1 MHYHF
6 VGIGGSGLSAIARV
20 LLERGEMVSGSDMAD
35 SAFLDSLRDLGARVT
50 VGHRP
55 ENIAGA
61 DAVIVSSAVR
71 EDNPETAAA
80 RAAGLPVYK
89 RADFLGPLTE
99 GKRTVA
105 VAGTHGK
112 TTTTGEIAYL
122 LFSAGLDP
130 TFIVGGSLEDFAGAN
145 ARAGQGDYFVI
156 EADEYDRAFWGLS
169 PWVAVITNVEHDHP
183 DCFPTL
189 ADVYRAFETFLGRVR
204 AGGSVVACAD
214 SPGALQVV
222 ERFARE
228 RPDIPVQTYAVDM
241 EADWQATQIQ
251 PNAQGGSDFLV
262 TRKGETMGRVR
273 TRLPGMHNVC
283 NTLAALAA
291 SDICGLPFA
300 QSSRS
305 LAQYHGAERRFEVRG
320 TAGGVTVVDDYGHH
334 PSEIRATLA
343 AARLRFPKG
352 RVWAVWQPHTYSRT
366 RVLAEGFAQAFGE
379 ADRVMVLPVYRARET
394 VDEKFSIEE
403 MVRAM
408 RHAQAQFVPGL
419 DESVRLLEKELK
431 PDDVVITLSAG
442 DANRVGTEI
451 LRRLRLADAARQS
464 QEHPSRLPIQ
474 ALRDRFGDALQ
485 VEVPLARLST
495 AKVGGLGDALVE
507 VHDRDE
513 LAGTVEWLWREGI
526 PFLLLGG
533 GSNVLISDLG
543 CREMIVL
550 NRAKKFEVRPE
561 KGGETAVVFAE
572 SGTAI
577 GAVARQSAQLGWTGL
592 EWAATVPGTVG
603 GAVAGNAGAFGGDTA
618 GSVRMVE
625 ILQRTESQKPAGFQ
639 ALRRTVAG
647 AELEFS
653 YRSSQLKKQP
663 GQAVVLSVEFVLR
676 RCDPSE
682 AVARIGEYLSQ
693 RKKTQPA
700 APSLGSMFQNPPGD
714 HAGRLIEAAGLKGR
728 REGNAEISRLHA
740 NFFLNLGDARAED
753 IRALMVLA
761 RRTVREKF
769 GVDLQEEIRLVGEW
783 PEEA

>member
-1 MHYHF
+1 MRYHF
-6 VGIGGSGLSAIARV
+6 VGIGGSGLSAIAR
-20 LLERGEMVSGSDMAD
+20 LLLDRGEMVSGSDMAD
-35 SAFLDSLRDLGARVT
+35 SPFLEGLRDLGARVMI
-50 VGHRP
+50 GHRP
-55 ENIAGA
+55 ENVEGA
-61 DAVIVSSAVR
+61 EAVIVSSAVR
-71 EDNPETAAA
+71 EDNPELAAA
-80 RAAGLPVYK
+80 RAAGLPVFK
-89 RADFLGPLTE
+89 RVDFLGQLTE

-130 TFIVGGSLEDFAGAN
+130 TFIAGGSLEDFSGAN
-145 ARAGQGDYFVI
+145 ARAGQGDFFVI

-183 DCFPTL
+183 DCYPTL
-189 ADVYRAFETFLGRVR
+189 EDVYRAFRVFLGRVR
-204 AGGSVVACAD
+204 EGGCVVACAD
-214 SPGALQVV
+214 SPGAMHVV
-222 ERFARE
+222 EQFARE
-228 RPDIPVQTYAVDM
+228 RPDVPVQTYAVDM
-241 EADWQATQIQ
+241 DADWQATQIQ
-251 PNAQGGSDFLV
+251 PNTQGGSDFLV
-262 TRKGETMGRVR
+262 VRKGETMGRVR

-283 NTLAALAA
+283 NSLAALAA
-291 SDICGLPFA
+291 SEICGLPFG

-334 PSEIRATLA
+334 PSEIRATLS

-379 ADRVMVLPVYRARET
+379 ADRVMVLPVYQAREP
-394 VDEKFSIEE
+394 VDEKFSIED

-408 RHAQAQFVPGL
+408 HHAQAQFVPGL
-419 DESVRLLEKELK
+419 DEAVQLLERELK

-442 DANRVGTEI
+442 DANRVGAEV
-451 LRRLRLADAARQS
+451 LRRLRLADAGRQPKERPYS
-464 QEHPSRLPIQ
+464 LPIQ
-474 ALRDRFGDALQ
+474 ALRSRFGDALQ

-507 VHDRDE
+507 IHDREE
-513 LAGTVEWLWREGI
+513 LARTVEWLWQQEI

-533 GSNVLISDLG
+533 GSNVLISDSG
-543 CREMIVL
+543 CREMVVL
-550 NRAKKFEVRPE
+550 NRAKKFEFRAE
-561 KGGETAVVFAE
+561 KGSETATVYAE
-572 SGTAI
+572 SGAAI
-577 GAVARQSAQLGWTGL
+577 GAVARQSAQLGWTGM

-603 GAVAGNAGAFGGDTA
+603 GAVAGNAGAFGVDTA
-618 GSVRMVE
+618 GSVKVVE
-625 ILQRTESQKPAGFQ
+625 ILQRMDSGKPAGIQ
-639 ALRRTVAG
+639 AVRRTVAG

-653 YRSSQLKKQP
+653 YRSSRLKKQP
-663 GQAVVLSVEFVLR
+663 GQMIVLSVEFALR

-682 AVARIGEYLSQ
+682 AVARIGEHLSQ
-693 RKKTQPA
+693 RRKTQPA
-700 APSLGSMFQNPPGD
+700 APSLGSMFKNPPGD

-728 REGNAEISRLHA
+728 REGNVEISQLHA

-769 GVDLQEEIRLVGEW
+769 GVDLQEEIQLVGDW
-783 PEEA
+783 PEEV